1 MQAMD
6 VKLMMGILIR
16 TGIVVNQTI
25 LVMKVVVNFTLQV
38 ESGMIYGQLIHKLLI
53 SLSMVDLMEKP
64 QPYLEQQH

>member
-1 MQAMD
+1 MD
-6 VKLMMGILIR
+6 VKLMMDILIKIGIL
-16 TGIVVNQTI
+16 VNQTI